1 MICVSLTLPMIRF
14 IILLIHCQRVLY
26 VRIFDFFLLL
36 MMKTIC
42 SISRQPIMVYQPM
55 LFILQIVPIMILYVV
70 NYYRGMQGTA
80 SRERKERMAVMVD
93 RDRTVP
99 LVRQPAQTESL

>member
-1 MICVSLTLPMIRF
+1 MICVSLTLPMIQF
-14 IILLIHCQRVLY
+14 ITLLIHCQIILY
-26 VRIFDFFLLL
+26 VRISDFFLLL
-36 MMKTIC
+36 MTKTIC

-55 LFILQIVPIMILYVV
+55 LFISQIAPIMILCGV

-80 SRERKERMAVMVD
+80 SRERKGRMVVMVE

-99 LVRQPAQTESL
+99 LV